1 MAMAFFLHQQRL
13 SEVAS
18 KKPLLFQY
26 SLCSTIII
34 MWGEVGASTSPVF
47 QRHVLLLVNLFR
59 GFDLSR
65 RQNVE
70 HDTMLLGCGGRLR
83 YSHWRRSC
91 AGSPAE
97 FRVVRG
103 IEGKSIENVQQTLVC
118 DRHHMTHLGGD
129 PSEKDGGLACSGL
142 FSTGTK

>member
-1 MAMAFFLHQQRL
+1 
-13 SEVAS
+13 
-18 KKPLLFQY
+18 
-26 SLCSTIII
+26 

-47 QRHVLLLVNLFR
+47 QRHVLLLIILFR

-65 RQNVE
+65 RQNVK

-83 YSHWRRSC
+83 YSHWHRSC

-103 IEGKSIENVQQTLVC
+103 IEGKSIENVQQILVC
-118 DRHHMTHLGGD
+118 DHMTHLGGD
-129 PSEKDGGLACSGL
+129 PIEKDGGLACSGL